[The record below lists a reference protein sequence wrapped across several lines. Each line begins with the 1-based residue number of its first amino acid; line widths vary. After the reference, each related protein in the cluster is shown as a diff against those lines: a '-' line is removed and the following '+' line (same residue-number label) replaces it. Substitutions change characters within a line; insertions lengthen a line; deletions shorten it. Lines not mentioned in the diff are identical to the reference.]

1 MLAKFFEQNHSF
13 CRVTTGV
20 TQSRHVQPI
29 PRLQPFH
36 WRRRWGTGGR
46 LPGFRVA
53 VLGFLRQKIVQKCCD
68 VLWLIFV
75 LAHFVFEI
83 FRSFIAF
90 KDILRPTCFQHHGFC
105 LNASTTSS
113 NLNFVLETWV
123 SRLAAVDPKL
133 QDKHSIPLL
142 VCLCLDATEN
152 AGKRSK
158 NRMLYTKNTSL
169 SQQQDCWLRVFER
182 YFFKEHSHF
191 FTSSQ

>member
-1 MLAKFFEQNHSF
+1 MQN
-13 CRVTTGV
+13 
-20 TQSRHVQPI
+20 
-29 PRLQPFH
+29 
-36 WRRRWGTGGR
+36 
-46 LPGFRVA
+46 
-53 VLGFLRQKIVQKCCD
+53 CCD

-83 FRSFIAF
+83 FSSFIVF

-105 LNASTTSS
+105 LNASTSS
-113 NLNFVLETWV
+113 NLNFVLEAWV
-123 SRLAAVDPKL
+123 SRSAAVDPKF

-142 VCLCLDATEN
+142 VCFCLDATEN

-158 NRMLYTKNTSL
+158 NRMLYTKNTSLSL